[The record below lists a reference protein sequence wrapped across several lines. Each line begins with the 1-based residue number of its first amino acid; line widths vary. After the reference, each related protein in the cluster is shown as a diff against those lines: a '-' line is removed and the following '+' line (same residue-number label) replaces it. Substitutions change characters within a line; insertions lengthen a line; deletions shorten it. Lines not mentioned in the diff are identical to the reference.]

1 MILLF
6 DGYSSNDGEVQDKI
20 QKALNEAPANFGHV
34 FNKYPP
40 VLMLHGAAFSS
51 KTWEDLG
58 TLGRKLLKLGSS
70 ITRLKSVILHQSY
83 VFRNIER
90 KSN

>member
-58 TLGRKLLKLGSS
+58 TLGRKLIKLGSS
-70 ITRLKSVILHQSY
+70 KLKSVILYQLY
-83 VFRNIER
+83 AFRNTER
-90 KSN
+90 EPN